1 MERFRKGE
9 CVSDSGLELVY
20 RWPGSSMRL
29 AVEIDPGGEDGPLC
43 IEYESV
49 REVLLERADS
59 VLGAVLRR
67 CRR

>member
-1 MERFRKGE
+1 MDARRTLAERQVRAAAARMIKP
-9 CVSDSGLELVY
+9 
-20 RWPGSSMRL
+20 R
-29 AVEIDPGGEDGPLC
+29 EIDPGGEDGPLC